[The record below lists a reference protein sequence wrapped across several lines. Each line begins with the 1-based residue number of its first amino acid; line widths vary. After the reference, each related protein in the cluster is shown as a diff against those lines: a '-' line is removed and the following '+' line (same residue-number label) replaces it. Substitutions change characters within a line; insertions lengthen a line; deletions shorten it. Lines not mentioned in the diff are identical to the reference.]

1 MMSICQFIQKKYS
14 NAKTY
19 AEKAQK
25 VYPSEAQAQYIGG
38 IANLRLKDFDSAL
51 EDFRNYDR
59 LLPGNPKI
67 TFFKGYSLEGMGS
80 TKQAAEL
87 YYKYLQT
94 TTEGDE
100 AQHAYNRLVEWG
112 YL

>member
-1 MMSICQFIQKKYS
+1 M
-14 NAKTY
+14 
-19 AEKAQK
+19 
-25 VYPSEAQAQYIGG
+25 AQYIGG
-38 IANLRLKDFDSAL
+38 ISNLRLKDFDAAL

-67 TFFKGYSLEGMGS
+67 IFFKGYSLEGMGNQ
-80 TKQAAEL
+80 KNAAEE
-87 YYKYLQT
+87 YYKYLQI

-100 AQHAYNRLVEWG
+100 AQHAYDKLKKWG